1 VLFFED
7 SFLEDVVITKMLT
20 GPFSDGGYQFLFLT
34 LDQPNQRVHLVNQ
47 ESINTYTDASHGYI
61 IPPGYSFRQVDPV
74 QFVILGGDEPTFD
87 NYVAIN

>member
-1 VLFFED
+1 V
-7 SFLEDVVITKMLT
+7 
-20 GPFSDGGYQFLFLT
+20 Y
-34 LDQPNQRVHLVNQ
+34 LVNQ

-61 IPPGYSFRQVDPV
+61 IPAGYSFKQVDPV